1 VARSMHRVIAL
12 AVTVTALAVPAFA
25 AVAPFSTAQDA
36 VPASNAEW
44 RVWWSGDE
52 TAEAVLRSGL
62 LYTDEGATSYVQRVA
77 DRVFPEFRGKV
88 TVHIFKSADLNAF
101 CLANGHIYVT
111 IGLLARLHNEAQ
123 LATVLAHEGTH
134 FTHRHAFLT
143 RQTIRSSTALA
154 SMVNMLGVRVA
165 PQALALSS
173 ILGYSRE
180 LETEADTV
188 GYRRLAAAGYDVH
201 ESPKTFEHLIRDI
214 QAEGIEAP
222 YFFSTHPKLQDRV
235 DNLKRLSANAPR
247 GGEGSST
254 VEYAAV
260 VGAIRVENLEAL
272 LSMNRAKQALIML
285 DDPQR
290 LAELPPFGYY
300 YVGEACRRRGGP
312 GDLAAAE
319 RAYLRAA
326 ETAPEFAPTYR
337 ALGVLYLNAKNWA
350 QAQTYLARYLE
361 LLPDAKD
368 RKYIEA
374 YLKTAREKAAP

>member
-1 VARSMHRVIAL
+1 MHRVMALAVMVIAL
-12 AVTVTALAVPAFA
+12 AQPALAALP
-25 AVAPFSTAQDA
+25 PFTSAQNA
-36 VPASNAEW
+36 VPTSNAEW
-44 RVWWSGDE
+44 RLWWSGDE
-52 TAEAVLRSGL
+52 AAEAIARSAV
-62 LYTDEGATSYVQRVA
+62 LYTDDTATRYVQGVA
-77 DRVFPEFRGKV
+77 DRVFPEFKGKL
-88 TVHIFKSADLNAF
+88 TLHIFKSSDLNAF

-111 IGLLARLHNEAQ
+111 IGMLARLRNEAQ

-143 RQTIRSSTALA
+143 RQTVISSTAAA
-154 SMVNMLGVRVA
+154 SVANMLGVPVA

-201 ESPKTFEHLIRDI
+201 ESPKAFEHLIRDI
-214 QAEGIEAP
+214 RAEGIEAP

-235 DNLKRLSANAPR
+235 DNLKRLSANAPV

-254 VEYAAV
+254 AQYAAA

-285 DDPQR
+285 EDPDR
-290 LAELPPFGYY
+290 LAELPSVGAYY
-300 YVGEACRRRGGP
+300 LGEAYRRRGGP

-319 RAYLRAA
+319 RAYLHAA

-337 ALGVLYLNAKNWA
+337 ALGVLYVNAKNWS

-361 LLPDAKD
+361 LAPDAKD
-368 RKYIEA
+368 RKYIES
-374 YLKTAREKAAP
+374 YLKTAREKAPP